1 MYPKLTS
8 ALYLIAWKPADNIF
22 IDIFMWLISSLEE
35 ILFEISDNW
44 LFHYLGLMLSSV
56 SRNSSTGRVW
66 NSLQTLLLS
75 GLKQN
80 VGIFKYVQNLTMN
93 CILFMGKY
101 CSMQALLWWQQQQ
114 QQHNNVSVSS
124 SLLSAVRCF
133 CYHRESKEPKEGVVG
148 YGYISGTV
156 VVQIWAIPN
165 PRYWDKWCS
174 HSTGLLKGFLQNGCR
189 ETRSAGHARR
199 RRASHQYINIWSSAI
214 LLIAP
219 KHMSQS
225 VKDQPHCCEPQ
236 NQDNKMRLMWTAEP
250 QTLRPRNIQPP
261 RCITLRSVHEKFFP
275 TFRRDYSVSSHQ
287 SASTSG
293 STESAKIRT
302 WAMIF
307 HPDVSRKRIWLFSAA
322 GKSASKAVNQTY
334 WWRVHEQFSWYS
346 LIVLEAAMQQLR
358 SETA

>member
-1 MYPKLTS
+1 M
-8 ALYLIAWKPADNIF
+8 
-22 IDIFMWLISSLEE
+22 
-35 ILFEISDNW
+35 SD
-44 LFHYLGLMLSSV
+44 
-56 SRNSSTGRVW
+56 T
-66 NSLQTLLLS
+66 Q
-75 GLKQN
+75 
-80 VGIFKYVQNLTMN
+80 
-93 CILFMGKY
+93 
-101 CSMQALLWWQQQQ
+101 
-114 QQHNNVSVSS
+114 
-124 SLLSAVRCF
+124 
-133 CYHRESKEPKEGVVG
+133 
-148 YGYISGTV
+148 
-156 VVQIWAIPN
+156 

-174 HSTGLLKGFLQNGCR
+174 HSTGLLKAFLQNGRR

>member
-80 VGIFKYVQNLTMN
+80 VGIFKYVQNLSMN

-114 QQHNNVSVSS
+114 QQQHNNVSVSS
-124 SLLSAVRCF
+124 SLLSAVRSF
-133 CYHRESKEPKEGVVG
+133 CHHRESKEPKEGVVE

-165 PRYWDKWCS
+165 PDTEINDAVTALAY
-174 HSTGLLKGFLQNGCR
+174 LKDSCKMAAEKPAVPVML
-189 ETRSAGHARR
+189 EE
-199 RRASHQYINIWSSAI
+199 
-214 LLIAP
+214 
-219 KHMSQS
+219 
-225 VKDQPHCCEPQ
+225 DEP
-236 NQDNKMRLMWTAEP
+236 P
-250 QTLRPRNIQPP
+250 IS
-261 RCITLRSVHEKFFP
+261 I
-275 TFRRDYSVSSHQ
+275 
-287 SASTSG
+287 STSG
-293 STESAKIRT
+293 AQ
-302 WAMIF
+302 
-307 HPDVSRKRIWLFSAA
+307 LFCS
-322 GKSASKAVNQTY
+322 
-334 WWRVHEQFSWYS
+334 
-346 LIVLEAAMQQLR
+346 
-358 SETA
+358 